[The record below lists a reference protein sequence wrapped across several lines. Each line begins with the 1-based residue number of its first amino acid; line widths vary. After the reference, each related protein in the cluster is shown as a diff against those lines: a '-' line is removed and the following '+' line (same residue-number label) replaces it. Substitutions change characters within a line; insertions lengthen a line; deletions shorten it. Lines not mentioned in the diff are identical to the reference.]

1 MEYGLIGEHLP
12 HSFSKEIHEQL
23 ASYTY
28 ELHELEKDEL
38 DSFMTAKDFKA
49 INVTIPYKQD
59 VIPYLDEISESAKA
73 IGAVNTIV
81 NRDGRL
87 YGDNTDQMG
96 MTALIRR
103 LGLELSG
110 KTVLILG
117 TGGTSHTA
125 QYVCKKLGAAE
136 IYTVSRSGKDGSLTY
151 DNAAERCPNAQII
164 LNTTPAGMFPKPD
177 AQAMDLAPFRKL
189 EGVVDV
195 VYNPLRTQL
204 VRQAQSMGLPAEGG
218 LYMLVGQAVAAVE
231 IFLDQKLPSDALDR
245 VFQSIYKGKENIV
258 LTGMPGCG
266 KSTVGRRL
274 SKLLDRPLLELDQL
288 IEQKAGMH
296 PSEII
301 RTQGEAAFRDLESE
315 IVAEA
320 AQETG
325 CIISTGGG
333 VILREE
339 NMRRLRANGRIY
351 FINRPLRYIL
361 PTDDRPLSADR
372 AALEQRFR
380 ERYPIYKATADVI
393 IPVKGLP
400 KTVAE
405 AIRKDFL
412 S

>member
-23 ASYTY
+23 ADYTY
-28 ELHELEKDEL
+28 ELHEVEKGAL
-38 DSFMTAKDFKA
+38 DAFMRAKDFKA

-59 VIPYLDEISESAKA
+59 VIPWLDEISESARE

-96 MTALIRR
+96 MTALIRK
-103 LGLELSG
+103 LGLDLNG

-117 TGGTSHTA
+117 TGGTSRTA
-125 QYVCKKLGAAE
+125 QYVCRKLGAAV
-136 IYTVSRSGKDGSLTY
+136 IRTVSRSGRDGSLSY
-151 DNAAERCPNAQII
+151 ENAALECPEAQII

-177 AQAMDLAPFRKL
+177 AQAIDLASFQNL

-204 VRQAQSMGLPAEGG
+204 VRQAHTLGLPAEGG

-231 IFLDQKLPSDALDR
+231 IFLDQKLPDDALDR
-245 VFQSIYKGKENIV
+245 VFRNIYKGKENIV

-266 KSTVGRRL
+266 KSTVGKRL
-274 SKLLDRPLLELDQL
+274 AKLLDRPLLELDQM

-315 IVAEA
+315 IVSEA
-320 AQETG
+320 SMETG
-325 CIISTGGG
+325 CVISTGGG

-351 FINRPLRYIL
+351 FINRPLKYIL

-372 AALEQRFR
+372 EALEQRFK
-380 ERYPIYKATADVI
+380 ERYPIYQATADAV
-393 IPVKGLP
+393 IPVQGPP

>member
-12 HSFSKEIHEQL
+12 HSFSKEIHDQL
-23 ASYTY
+23 ADYTY
-28 ELHELEKDEL
+28 ELHEVEKDDL
-38 DSFMTAKDFKA
+38 DAFMRSKDFKA

-59 VIPYLDEISESAKA
+59 VIPYLDEISESARE

-81 NRDGRL
+81 NRGGRL
-87 YGDNTDQMG
+87 CGDNTDQMG
-96 MTALIRR
+96 MTALIRK
-103 LGLELSG
+103 LGLDLNG

-117 TGGTSHTA
+117 TGGTSRTA
-125 QYVCKKLGAAE
+125 QYVCKKLGAAV
-136 IYTVSRSGKDGSLTY
+136 IRTVSRSGRDGSLSY
-151 DNAAERCPNAQII
+151 ENAALECPEAQII
-164 LNTTPAGMFPKPD
+164 LNTTPSGMFPKPD
-177 AQAMDLAPFRKL
+177 AQAIDLTPFTKL

-204 VRQAQSMGLPAEGG
+204 VRQAQSMSLPAEGG

-231 IFLDQKLPSDALDR
+231 IFLAEKLPDDALDR
-245 VFQSIYKGKENIV
+245 VFQSLYKDKENIV

-266 KSTVGRRL
+266 KSTVGKRL
-274 SKLLDRPLLELDQL
+274 SKLLGRPLLELDQM
-288 IEQKAGMH
+288 IEKKAGVH

-315 IVAEA
+315 IVSEA
-320 AQETG
+320 SMQTG

-339 NMRRLRANGRIY
+339 NMRRLRANGRIS
-351 FINRPLRYIL
+351 FIDRPLRYIL

-372 AALEQRFR
+372 EALEQRFR

-393 IPVKGLP
+393 VPVKGLP

-405 AIRKDFL
+405 TIRKDFEA
-412 S
+412 

>member
-23 ASYTY
+23 ADYTY
-28 ELHELEKDEL
+28 ELHEVEKGAL
-38 DSFMTAKDFKA
+38 DAFMRAKDFKA

-59 VIPYLDEISESAKA
+59 VIPWLDEISESARE

-96 MTALIRR
+96 MTALIRK
-103 LGLELSG
+103 LGLDLNG

-117 TGGTSHTA
+117 TGGTSRTA
-125 QYVCKKLGAAE
+125 QYVCRKLGAAV
-136 IYTVSRSGKDGSLTY
+136 IRTVSRSGRDGSLSY
-151 DNAAERCPNAQII
+151 ENAALECPEAQII

-177 AQAMDLAPFRKL
+177 AQAIDLASFQNL

-204 VRQAQSMGLPAEGG
+204 VRQAHTLGLPAEGG

-231 IFLDQKLPSDALDR
+231 IFLDQKLPDDALDR
-245 VFQSIYKGKENIV
+245 VFRNIYKGKENIV

-266 KSTVGRRL
+266 KSTVGKRL
-274 SKLLDRPLLELDQL
+274 AKLLDRPLLELDQM

-315 IVAEA
+315 IVSEA
-320 AQETG
+320 SMETG
-325 CIISTGGG
+325 CVISTGGG

-351 FINRPLRYIL
+351 FINRPLKYIL

-372 AALEQRFR
+372 EALEQRFK
-380 ERYPIYKATADVI
+380 ERYPIYQATSDAV
-393 IPVKGLP
+393 IPVQGPP

>member
-23 ASYTY
+23 ADYTY
-28 ELHELEKDEL
+28 ELHEVEKDDL
-38 DSFMTAKDFKA
+38 DAFMKAKDFKA
-49 INVTIPYKQD
+49 INVTIPYKKD
-59 VIPYLDEISESAKA
+59 VMAYLDEISESARE

-96 MTALIRR
+96 MTALIRK
-103 LGLELSG
+103 LGLDLAG

-125 QYVCKKLGAAE
+125 QYVCRKLGAAV
-136 IYTVSRSGKDGSLTY
+136 IRTVSRTGRDGSLSY
-151 DNAAERCPNAQII
+151 ENAAGECPEAQII
-164 LNTTPAGMFPKPD
+164 LNTTPAGMFPHPD
-177 AQAMDLAPFRKL
+177 AQAIDLAAFRNL

-204 VRQAQSMGLPAEGG
+204 VRQALSMGLPAEGG

-231 IFLDQKLPSDALDR
+231 IFLDQKLPEDALDR
-245 VFQSIYKGKENIV
+245 VFRNIYQGKENIV

-266 KSTVGRRL
+266 KSTVGKRL
-274 SKLLDRPLLELDQL
+274 AKLLNRPLLELDQM
-288 IEQKAGMH
+288 IEEKAGMH

-320 AQETG
+320 SMKTG
-325 CIISTGGG
+325 CVISTGGG

-339 NMRRLRANGRIY
+339 NMRHLRANGRIY
-351 FINRPLRYIL
+351 FIDRPLKYIL

-372 AALEQRFR
+372 EALEQRFK
-380 ERYPIYKATADVI
+380 ERYPIYQATADVI
-393 IPVKGLP
+393 IPVQGPP
-400 KTVAE
+400 KTVTE
-405 AIRKDFL
+405 AIRKDFEA
-412 S
+412 

>member
-23 ASYTY
+23 ADYTY
-28 ELHELEKDEL
+28 ELHEVEKDEL
-38 DSFMTAKDFKA
+38 DAFMKAKDFRA

-59 VIPYLDEISESAKA
+59 VIPYLDEISESARE

-81 NRDGRL
+81 NRRGRL

-96 MTALIRR
+96 MTALIRK
-103 LGLELSG
+103 LGLDLAG

-117 TGGTSHTA
+117 TGGTSRTA
-125 QYVCKKLGAAE
+125 QYVCKKLGAAV
-136 IYTVSRSGKDGSLTY
+136 IHTVSRSGQNGSLTY
-151 DNAAERCPNAQII
+151 ESAASQCPEAQII

-177 AQAMDLAPFRKL
+177 AQAIDLTPFQHL

-204 VRQAQSMGLPAEGG
+204 VRQAQGMSLPAEGG

-231 IFLDQKLPSDALDR
+231 IFLDQKLPDDALDR
-245 VFQSIYKGKENIV
+245 VFKNIYQGKENIV

-274 SKLLDRPLLELDQL
+274 SKLLDRPLLELDHL

-296 PSEII
+296 PAEII

-320 AQETG
+320 AQQTG
-325 CIISTGGG
+325 CVISTGGG

-351 FINRPLRYIL
+351 FIDRPLRYIL
-361 PTDDRPLSADR
+361 PTDDRPLSSDR
-372 AALEQRFR
+372 EALEQRFR
-380 ERYPIYKATADVI
+380 ERYPIYKATADVSV
-393 IPVKGLP
+393 PVKGLP

-405 AIRKDFL
+405 AIRKDFQ

>member
-23 ASYTY
+23 ADYTY
-28 ELHELEKDEL
+28 ELHEVEKDDL
-38 DSFMTAKDFKA
+38 DAFMRSKDFKA

-59 VIPYLDEISESAKA
+59 VIPYLDEISESARE

-81 NRDGRL
+81 NRGGRL
-87 YGDNTDQMG
+87 CGDNTDQMG
-96 MTALIRR
+96 MTALIRK
-103 LGLELSG
+103 LGLDLNG

-117 TGGTSHTA
+117 TGGTSRTA
-125 QYVCKKLGAAE
+125 QYVCKKLGAAV
-136 IYTVSRSGKDGSLTY
+136 IRTVSRSGRDGSLSY
-151 DNAAERCPNAQII
+151 ENAALECPEAQII
-164 LNTTPAGMFPKPD
+164 LNTTPSGMFPKPD
-177 AQAMDLAPFRKL
+177 AQAIDLTPFTKL

-204 VRQAQSMGLPAEGG
+204 VRQAQSMSLPAEGG

-231 IFLDQKLPSDALDR
+231 IFLAEKLPDDALDR
-245 VFQSIYKGKENIV
+245 VFLSLYKGKENIV

-266 KSTVGRRL
+266 KSTVGKRL
-274 SKLLDRPLLELDQL
+274 SKLLGRPLLELDQM
-288 IEQKAGMH
+288 IEKKAGVH

-315 IVAEA
+315 IVSEA
-320 AQETG
+320 SMQTG

-351 FINRPLRYIL
+351 FIDRPLRYIL

-372 AALEQRFR
+372 EALEQRFR

-393 IPVKGLP
+393 VPVKGLP

-405 AIRKDFL
+405 TIRKDFEA
-412 S
+412 

>member
-28 ELHELEKDEL
+28 ELHEVAKDEL
-38 DSFMTAKDFKA
+38 DAFMKAKDFKA

-59 VIPYLDEISESAKA
+59 VIPYLDVISESARE

-81 NRDGRL
+81 NRGGRL
-87 YGDNTDQMG
+87 YGDNTDQTG
-96 MTALIRR
+96 MTALIRK

-117 TGGTSHTA
+117 TGGTSRTA
-125 QYVCKKLGAAE
+125 QYVCRKLGAKE
-136 IYTVSRSGKDGSLTY
+136 IRVVSRTGRGGTLTY
-151 DNAAERCPNAQII
+151 EDAAAQCAGAQVL
-164 LNTTPAGMFPKPD
+164 LNTTPAGMFPNPD
-177 AQAMDLAPFRKL
+177 AQAIDLAPFHAL

-204 VRQAQSMGLPAEGG
+204 VRQAHSLGLPAEGG

-231 IFLDQKLPSDALDR
+231 IFLDTTLEPDALDR
-245 VFQSIYKGKENIV
+245 VFAGIRAGKENIV
-258 LTGMPGCG
+258 LTGMPGSG
-266 KSTVGRRL
+266 KSTVGKRL
-274 SKLLDRPLLELDQL
+274 AKVLNRPLLELDDM
-288 IEQKAGMH
+288 IEKKAGMH
-296 PSEII
+296 PADII
-301 RTQGEAAFRDLESE
+301 RTRGEAAFRDLESE

-325 CIISTGGG
+325 CVISTGGG

-351 FINRPLRYIL
+351 FIDRPLDRIL

-380 ERYPIYKATADVI
+380 ERYPIYKATADVV
-393 IPVKGLP
+393 IPVRGYP
-400 KTVAE
+400 KRVAE
-405 AIRKDFL
+405 EIREDFL
-412 S
+412 A